1 MKHPDRDVP
10 PDPAARDRR
19 PSRTALFV
27 LASVL
32 VVAGAWLVRGLVAPP
47 AIVDN
52 PSSSDGRLAP
62 SFIDA
67 DELDRLISAYER
79 RITTHT
85 DALDFRTLG
94 YLYLEKARTTGD
106 VSRYVA
112 AREAFERAV
121 DLFPTDPSSR
131 VGMAASH
138 YGLHDFATA
147 RNTARQV
154 YDATGRL
161 DALAIVTDA
170 AYALGDYEVARNE
183 LRALSD
189 AAGDQPGVLVRR
201 AEAARID
208 GDREGAL
215 TLSDEALA
223 QAAETNN
230 PRLLS
235 WYEAFAAQMR
245 MHLGGYEDG
254 LALAESSLARDPE
267 SDTAR
272 LVTAR
277 LRAANGDLAGAIELY
292 ELLAEP
298 RPDPTYLSEL
308 GDLYLLV
315 GREDNA
321 QDAHATVEV
330 AAELAEAEGVYDRVI
345 SNHLA
350 DHEIATTRAVEIA
363 RGELERRQDVG
374 AHDALAWALFA
385 DGRYGEAAE
394 SMQRAMARGT
404 LDARFHYHAGLIA
417 AALGDADEA
426 RTHLEAALTLSP
438 EFQPLQA
445 DRARRTLAGLE

>member
-1 MKHPDRDVP
+1 MKQLSTKIS
-10 PDPAARDRR
+10 PDPAPDRR
-19 PSRTALFV
+19 PSRTTLFF

-32 VVAGAWLVRGLVAPP
+32 LVAGAWMIQGLVAPP

-52 PSSSDGRLAP
+52 PTSSDGRLAP
-62 SFIDA
+62 SFIDSN
-67 DELDRLISAYER
+67 ELDRLTLAYER

-106 VSRYVA
+106 ASRYVA
-112 AREAFERAV
+112 AQEAFERAV

-131 VGMAASH
+131 VGMASAH

-147 RNTARQV
+147 RNIARQV

-161 DALAIVTDA
+161 DALAIATDA
-170 AYALGDYEVARNE
+170 AYAVGDYEVARNE
-183 LRALSD
+183 LRALTD

-201 AEAARID
+201 AEAARIE
-208 GDREGAL
+208 GDREAAL
-215 TLSDEALA
+215 TLSDQALA
-223 QAAETNN
+223 RAGEANN
-230 PRLLS
+230 SRLLA

-254 LALAESSLARDPE
+254 LALAESALARDPG
-267 SDTAR
+267 SDAAR
-272 LVTAR
+272 LVTGR
-277 LRAANGDLAGAIELY
+277 LRAANGDMEGAIELY
-292 ELLAEP
+292 ELLTES

-315 GREDNA
+315 GREGDA
-321 QDAHATVEV
+321 RDAHATVEV
-330 AAELAEAEGVYDRVI
+330 AAELAEAQGVYDRVI

-350 DHEIATTRAVEIA
+350 DHGIATTRAVEIA

-385 DGRYGEAAE
+385 DGRFTEAAE
-394 SMQRAMARGT
+394 SMERAMALGT

-426 RTHLEAALTLSP
+426 RHRLEAALTLSP

-445 DRARRTLAGLE
+445 DRARRTLADLD